1 LLIFPLGE
9 QWHNF
14 TGNQLLAELREKL
27 KSCGLVDQLARN
39 HHDRRDLE
47 EENETQCYRA
57 F

>member
-1 LLIFPLGE
+1 MLIFPLGE